1 MDGGIRVTV
10 MVSQEQNRALRGLAE
25 KHKVSV
31 AWLVRHAIDDLL
43 DRQSSLQLPLSLGR
57 SA

>member
-10 MVSQEQNRALRGLAE
+10 MVSQEQNRALRGLAD
-25 KHKVSV
+25 KHKISV

-43 DRQSSLQLPLSLGR
+43 DRQSSIQFPLNLGNG
-57 SA
+57 A